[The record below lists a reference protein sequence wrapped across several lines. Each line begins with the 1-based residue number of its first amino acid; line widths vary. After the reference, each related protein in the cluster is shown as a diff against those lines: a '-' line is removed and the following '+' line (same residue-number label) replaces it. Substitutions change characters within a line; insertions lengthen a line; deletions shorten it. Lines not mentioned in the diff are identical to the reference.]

1 MFEDSLVE
9 STGRIRIHARRY
21 LAGSILTEGAL
32 LSLLILA
39 PCFFP
44 EALPRKF
51 LSIPLLAPPPP
62 AAPAPIVRA
71 VPMQAT
77 EVLGSTLV
85 APGHIPHTWHTVVD
99 TTPPGIGVPGGDL
112 GGPQGSVNPLSAL
125 GPLATPAPRIRPARA
140 AGPMRVS
147 EGVASG
153 QLLVPI
159 RPQYPAIARAAGVQ
173 GTVVVAA
180 VISLEGR
187 IESLRVLSGPP
198 LLVDAAVSAI
208 RQARY
213 RPWTLNGQP
222 VEVETTIRVV
232 FSVGNS

>member
-21 LAGSILTEGAL
+21 VAGSVLTEAAL

-39 PCFFP
+39 PYFFP

-51 LSIPLLAPPPP
+51 LSIPLMAPPPP
-62 AAPAPIVRA
+62 LAPAPVVRA
-71 VPMQAT
+71 APTQST
-77 EVLGSTLV
+77 EILGATLV
-85 APGHIPHTWHTVVD
+85 APSHIPRAWSHIAD
-99 TTPPGIGVPGGDL
+99 TTPPGIGVPGGDF

-125 GPLATPAPRIRPARA
+125 GPLAPPTPRIRPARPS
-140 AGPMRVS
+140 GPVRVS

-180 VISLEGR
+180 VISLQGR
-187 IESLRVLSGPP
+187 IESLRILSGPP

-213 RPWTLNGQP
+213 RPWTLNGEP

-232 FSVGNS
+232 FSLGNS